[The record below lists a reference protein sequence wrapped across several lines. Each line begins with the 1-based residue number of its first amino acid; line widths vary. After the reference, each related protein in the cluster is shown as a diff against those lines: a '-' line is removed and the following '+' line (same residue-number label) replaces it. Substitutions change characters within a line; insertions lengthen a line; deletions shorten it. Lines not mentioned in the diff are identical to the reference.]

1 EFLTAL
7 FFEAHNAMLFYY
19 NSIEDLLDLKVE
31 YAETVDQLLKKIQ
44 DNLRYEIIC
53 RYRSALNVFSHKWK
67 LVNEIDRIKFSR
79 QHRLAP
85 SFIHHIHSIV
95 IVRYLQKWME
105 IINYVIV
112 NLESKFF

>member
-1 EFLTAL
+1 IEQTKALDTLNRHMNMEMNYTQLNVPIPEYHNEFLRVNNIDKEFLTAL

-53 RYRSALNVFSHKWK
+53 RYRSALNVFSHKWQ
-67 LVNEIDRIKFSR
+67 LVNEI
-79 QHRLAP
+79 
-85 SFIHHIHSIV
+85 
-95 IVRYLQKWME
+95 
-105 IINYVIV
+105 
-112 NLESKFF
+112 